1 MTVLLRRGTV
11 GWRIGIFSAG
21 VVLAWL
27 LMAWPAHQLAGNWGL
42 VGCSV
47 SAILCVVPG
56 WITLFVSGRLNG
68 PAAAAFVALGGM
80 VLRLV
85 FVLGVGMGLYLGI
98 DVFTQRSL
106 LVWLVVFYCITLALE
121 TALVIG
127 PKNS

>member
-1 MTVLLRRGTV
+1 VTVLLRRGTAR
-11 GWRIGIFSAG
+11 WRIGIFSAG
-21 VVLAWL
+21 VVLAWFL
-27 LMAWPAHQLAGNWGL
+27 IAWPAHLLAGNWGL
-42 VGCSV
+42 VGSSV

-56 WITLFVSGRLNG
+56 WITLIVSGHRNG
-68 PAAAAFVALGGM
+68 PTAAVFVALRGM

-98 DVFTQRSL
+98 DGFTPRSL

-127 PKNS
+127 PKSS